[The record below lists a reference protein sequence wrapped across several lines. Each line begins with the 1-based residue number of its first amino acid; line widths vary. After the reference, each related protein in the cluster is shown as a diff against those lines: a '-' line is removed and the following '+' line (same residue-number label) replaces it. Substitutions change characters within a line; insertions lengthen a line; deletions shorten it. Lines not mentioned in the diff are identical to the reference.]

1 LKQERGSR
9 STTHSAHMKIEL
21 IIDTREGALFECV
34 YTTELGDKP
43 ITVVKQALELGD
55 VHIVMYK
62 DGAIVRTLVLERKTL
77 CDMVSSINDGRYRE
91 QKARVLSNVDSKNV
105 VYIVEGDSL
114 CASLGR
120 DKKNV
125 SSAYLNMI
133 FRDDIHLIFTKN
145 VSETAGLITSLCLKI
160 IDKPGNYLCRP
171 VGDTPGGGQ
180 HLVSGA
186 TDYTRCMK
194 LKTKKNLN
202 ITPQNC
208 FILQLSQV
216 PTISHVI
223 AKNITAVYP
232 SIAKLVAVMARC
244 TTSLEKVK
252 LLSSI
257 DKVGKI
263 KAAKLVEYMHL

>member
-1 LKQERGSR
+1 
-9 STTHSAHMKIEL
+9 MKIEL
-21 IIDTREGALFECV
+21 LIDTREGALFDCV
-34 YTTELGDKP
+34 HATELHDKP
-43 ITVVKQALELGD
+43 ITVLKQALELGD
-55 VHIVMYK
+55 VHIVMHQ
-62 DGAIVRTLVLERKTL
+62 DGAVVRTLVLERKTL
-77 CDMVSSINDGRYRE
+77 CDMVSSIHDGRYRE

-105 VYIVEGDSL
+105 VYVVEGDTL

-120 DKKNV
+120 DKTNV
-125 SSAYLNMI
+125 SSAYMNMI
-133 FRDDIHLIFTKN
+133 FRDDIHLIFTQN
-145 VSETAGLITSLCLKI
+145 VRETAGLLTSLCLKI
-160 IDKPGNYLCRP
+160 IDKPGNYLCRQVP
-171 VGDTPGGGQ
+171 DAPGGGQ
-180 HLVSGA
+180 LLASSAG
-186 TDYTRCMK
+186 DYTRCMK
-194 LKTKKNLN
+194 LKTKKNHN

-232 SIAKLVAVMARC
+232 SIAKLVAVMAQC

-252 LLSSI
+252 LLSGI